1 MSWMI
6 QTDEVE
12 KDNIPFLFLCQWI
25 LHQLT
30 KSTLSFDLIK
40 NDTPWSKVC
49 TLNCPINCE
58 QYMIN
63 SSVFFTLLRS
73 FKIAFKYNM
82 QLLVV
87 EKCLISKCLLE
98 KLLFFYL
105 KTNLET
111 ILKN

>member
-1 MSWMI
+1 
-6 QTDEVE
+6 
-12 KDNIPFLFLCQWI
+12 
-25 LHQLT
+25 
-30 KSTLSFDLIK
+30 
-40 NDTPWSKVC
+40 
-49 TLNCPINCE
+49 
-58 QYMIN
+58 MIN